1 MKHWRN
7 NIYNFH
13 HMYSD
18 KTGAVVWFMMLAF
31 QGYVKLAVKERMETL
46 LFRLAKLVPIY
57 ATWNKE

>member
-1 MKHWRN
+1 
-7 NIYNFH
+7 
-13 HMYSD
+13 MYSD

-57 ATWNKE
+57 ATWNKEWGLE